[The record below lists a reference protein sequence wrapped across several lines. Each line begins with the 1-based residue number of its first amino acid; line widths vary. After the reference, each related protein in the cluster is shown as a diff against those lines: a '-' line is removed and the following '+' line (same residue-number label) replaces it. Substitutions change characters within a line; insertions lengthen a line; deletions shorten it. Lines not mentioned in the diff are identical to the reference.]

1 MLSNPVTLSFFS
13 LSWCPRVVVGSRKS
27 RFPGPNHYSWTMLN
41 TFNSASFIPF
51 FFCCKYEARFRL
63 IVSIEWLDK
72 ISRMIMFDEVYFSYG
87 VFFLLCRV
95 IVKRLLMLDV
105 HCCCQLK
112 EEKKMGPI
120 KILMNQVVVVLA
132 LALNRKF
139 FRRF

>member
-1 MLSNPVTLSFFS
+1 M
-13 LSWCPRVVVGSRKS
+13 VGSRKS

-87 VFFLLCRV
+87 VFFSLSCHRQEVVDVGGALLLS
-95 IVKRLLMLDV
+95 IKRR
-105 HCCCQLK
+105 
-112 EEKKMGPI
+112 EKDGA
-120 KILMNQVVVVLA
+120 N
-132 LALNRKF
+132 
-139 FRRF
+139 